1 MKRPVFLLTQM
12 ISKGRDMSAFFPQ
25 VVKQV
30 ASPSVE
36 IRKLVYIYLLRY
48 AETNSDLLLLS
59 INTFQRDLADH
70 SPLIRSMAIRV
81 LTSIRLSVIQGETRG
96 A

>member
-1 MKRPVFLLTQM
+1 M

-36 IRKLVYIYLLRY
+36 IRKLVSLFPN
-48 AETNSDLLLLS
+48 E
-59 INTFQRDLADH
+59 H
-70 SPLIRSMAIRV
+70 V
-81 LTSIRLSVIQGETRG
+81 LDYEKR
-96 A
+96 